1 MVQGGKPL
9 TKATTVT
16 AALAVICLL
25 LFAWTYVGF
34 VLPFRAAAEGRGMLD
49 VRIAGYESD
58 DVLAMLQYLRGH
70 PDAAAIQHSLY
81 LGPELVFP
89 ACLAAFL
96 FVLMRRAEPGG
107 FFFGRAIPPGAVAV
121 VSALPIFYGI
131 VDYAENIAGLML
143 FPPADPAAG
152 TISLL
157 SVALPILVRLKFAL
171 LVIIVI
177 MLARF
182 VAYRHLSRDDTH
194 EP

>member
-1 MVQGGKPL
+1 MLPGRKPL
-9 TKATTVT
+9 TKLTTVT
-16 AALAVICLL
+16 AALAVLSVL
-25 LFAWTYVGF
+25 LFAWTYFGF
-34 VLPFRAAAEGRGMLD
+34 VLPFRAAAEGRDMLD

-58 DVLAMLQYLRGH
+58 DVLAMLRYLRGH
-70 PDAAAIQHSLY
+70 PDAAAIQHLLY

-89 ACLAAFL
+89 AFLAAFL
-96 FVLMRRAEPGG
+96 FLLMRQAEPGG

-121 VSALPIFYGI
+121 ISALPIFYAI

-143 FPPADPAAG
+143 FPPADPSSG

-157 SVALPILVRLKFAL
+157 SAALPILVRLKFAL

-182 VAYRHLSRDDTH
+182 VAHRHLSRDDADQ
-194 EP
+194 P